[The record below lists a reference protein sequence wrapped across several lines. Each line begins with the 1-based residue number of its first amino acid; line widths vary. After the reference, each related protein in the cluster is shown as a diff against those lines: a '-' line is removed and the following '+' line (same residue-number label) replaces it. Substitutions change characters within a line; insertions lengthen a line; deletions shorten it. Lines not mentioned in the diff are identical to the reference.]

1 VQDNSTCGD
10 GMKDEDRGES
20 CDPLSL
26 ECEPEPQL
34 DGPDKS
40 ARFTLLN
47 NFFIL
52 HNTCTNNTQQVPST
66 LGVSVTVSLA
76 GGRKQRVV

>member
-1 VQDNSTCGD
+1 
-10 GMKDEDRGES
+10 MKDEDRGES

-34 DGPDKS
+34 DRLDES
-40 ARFTLLN
+40 ARFPPLN

-52 HNTCTNNTQQVPST
+52 HNTCKHNTQQEVPST
-66 LGVSVTVSLA
+66 LGVSVS
-76 GGRKQRVV
+76 